1 MGAVRLMFFLLRFVV
16 LVFLMGILFS
26 QGVVDG
32 LAAIVGKNVILHS
45 DVLQQTQIL
54 AASQRIDP
62 KKNSLLFER
71 MYDETLNNIINQFS
85 ILDAAE
91 KDTNLIVS
99 DDEVDRALD
108 QRIDEFIIQ
117 AGSRELFEQAVGS
130 SLRQIKSDYWLE
142 IRNMMFIERFKFSK
156 VQTFDVSRVEVN
168 DFYYNYKDS
177 IPPVLENYTFSV
189 IEIPFIAGESSEKVV
204 YSFLDSL
211 RREILFGE
219 GSFDSLAIL
228 YSQDPGSSLSGGR
241 LGFTDRGTLVQPY
254 EEAAYALSLGEI
266 SLPVKTP
273 FGYHLIRLID
283 KRGEKISS
291 QHILLKI
298 SFSDNDKKT
307 SHDKIKL
314 IEGWGH

>member
-1 MGAVRLMFFLLRFVV
+1 V

-108 QRIDEFIIQ
+108 QRIDEFILQ

-189 IEIPFIAGESSEKVV
+189 IEIPFIAGES
-204 YSFLDSL
+204 
-211 RREILFGE
+211 
-219 GSFDSLAIL
+219 
-228 YSQDPGSSLSGGR
+228 
-241 LGFTDRGTLVQPY
+241 
-254 EEAAYALSLGEI
+254 
-266 SLPVKTP
+266 
-273 FGYHLIRLID
+273 
-283 KRGEKISS
+283 
-291 QHILLKI
+291 
-298 SFSDNDKKT
+298 
-307 SHDKIKL
+307 
-314 IEGWGH
+314 